1 MAERSNELNEFG
13 LVLGSLE
20 PSEVTGSGFDGSV
33 VMYASGSGAASQ
45 LFFKGADGAQK
56 KLGFDIDALEA
67 MTGTLDASD
76 VFAIADVEA
85 DETDERKV
93 TLGEYATHLASVNV
107 GGLAVDG
114 SKLKIDLNELSDVT
128 MDVANDF
135 IAFIDA
141 NGSDVTKKEKFADIV
156 GNVAGAGLAGT
167 AGVLSIDLSEYS
179 DVTPANGDKL
189 LTLDSGGSGEQLTS
203 LADLADLYAGTG
215 MTATNSVMNV
225 IGGDG
230 ITANANDV
238 AVTAQQSTI
247 TEVKND
253 NLVVGRTNGNDH
265 IDFGTDHTIIL
276 KTDNSARLTV
286 TDGKSTFSNAVE
298 MASNLEVKGNLYV
311 SGSLTTIDTDNL
323 RIEDNLVELN
333 SGDGADTR
341 ASNANAG
348 LYISGSVLGNDVTLK
363 VASDGG
369 RLKASGSSGC
379 GIDIATGGDY
389 AIAGTSVLNAT
400 TLGTAVVA
408 SSLTSVGALAGG
420 SITSSFGA
428 IDNGTS
434 NIRTG
439 GKLILDVDATAIN
452 DEGALTLGAG
462 QDAAVYY
469 DGSNFVLDG
478 ASNVLM
484 AAAGTTLATFD
495 ADGLSLVTGD
505 SYQIN
510 SVNVLDHRTLGSA
523 VTGSSLT
530 AVGAL
535 AAGSIAEDFGAIDNG
550 TSGITTGGKLL
561 IDIDGT
567 GINAAGA
574 LTLGQGN
581 DAAIYWD
588 GGSLVLDTATSS
600 DIAFEVAGTQVAS
613 LDSDGLSLASGDSYQ
628 INDTSVLS
636 ETTLGTPVVNSKLE
650 GVNALTSGS
659 IASGFGTISTANNIT
674 TSATLSGTTL
684 QGGAAT
690 LGTAVVSNLIHDT
703 DGGGAP
709 LVLGSFSKSLHS
721 DIDLRWHAGNS
732 FLQATGS
739 VIVKAK
745 NDSGASADGIAMFN
759 SSGTRVAAMN
769 AGGLTIKSGG
779 SHVLDFGDFAGNT
792 AAKITSGTGASMLE
806 MSSSAGLHFKGNGA
820 TGANNIITVDVGGNA
835 DLEAIVVNNNLGIKA
850 RFYRQSS
857 DINLKKDIAKIPNST
872 SLDKVMSLKPVSY
885 KFKSDNIADI
895 GFIAQE
901 VAEIAPEICG
911 KHEVTGEGISI
922 DYSKLTTLLAGAVQ
936 QQQVQINDL
945 KEIIAKLQK

>member
-93 TLGEYATHLASVNV
+93 TLGEYATHLASVTV

-114 SKLKIDLNELSDVT
+114 AKIKLDLNNLTDVGMT
-128 MDVANDF
+128 VADDH

-141 NGSDVTKKEKFADIV
+141 NNNSTRKEKFADII
-156 GNVAGAGLAGT
+156 GNVAGAGLNGT
-167 AGVLSIDLSEYS
+167 AGVLSIDIAEYS
-179 DVTPANGDKL
+179 EVTPANGDAL
-189 LTLDSGGSGEQLTS
+189 LTLDSNGTSEQLTT
-203 LADLADLYAGTG
+203 LADLADLYAGAG

-238 AVTAQQSTI
+238 AVTAAQTTI
-247 TEVKND
+247 TSVKND
-253 NLVVGRTNGNDH
+253 SLVVGRTSGNDH
-265 IDFGTDHTIIL
+265 IDFGTDHNIIL
-276 KTDNSARLTV
+276 KTDNTARLTV

-369 RLKASGSSGC
+369 RLKASGSSG
-379 GIDIATGGDY
+379 GGFDIATGGDY

-400 TLGTAVVA
+400 TLGSAVVA
-408 SSLTSVGALAGG
+408 SSLTSVGTLTGG
-420 SITSSFGA
+420 SIASGFGTISTA
-428 IDNGTS
+428 NDIT
-434 NIRTG
+434 TTK
-439 GKLILDVDATAIN
+439 KLIVDADATAIGAN
-452 DEGALTLGAG
+452 GALTVGAG
-462 QDAAVYY
+462 QDASVYY
-469 DGSNFVLDG
+469 DGANFVLDG

-484 AAAGTTLATFD
+484 AAAGSTLATFD

-550 TSGITTGGKLL
+550 SSNITTGGKLV
-561 IDIDGT
+561 IDVDGT
-567 GINAAGA
+567 AINAAGA
-574 LTLGQGN
+574 LTMGQGN
-581 DAAIYWD
+581 DAAIYFD
-588 GGSLVLDTATSS
+588 GADLRLDTAAGA
-600 DIAFEVAGTQVAS
+600 DISFRAAGTELAS
-613 LDSDGLSLASGDSYQ
+613 LDENGLDLASGDAYLIGGS
-628 INDTSVLS
+628 SVLNA
-636 ETTLGTPVVNSKLE
+636 TTLGTAVVNSKLE

-690 LGTAVVSNLIHDT
+690 LGTAVVSNLTAT
-703 DGGGAP
+703 DNFDMNPLVFGGGTGKN
-709 LVLGSFSKSLHS
+709 LQS
-721 DIDLRWHAGNS
+721 DADLNWSTVDS

-739 VIVKAK
+739 IVCVAK
-745 NDSGASADGIAMFN
+745 NDTGASADGIAMFN
-759 SSGTRVAAMN
+759 SSQTRVAALN

-779 SHVLDFGDFAGNT
+779 SHVLDFGDFAGTT

-806 MSSSAGLHFKGNGA
+806 MSSSAGLHFKGDGA

-872 SLDKVMSLKPVSY
+872 SLEKVMSLKPVSY